1 MQRSSVDLPEP
12 EEPMMQV
19 TSPLLAAKSTP
30 RSTSW
35 SPKAFLMPL
44 DLNHT
49 FHHTFH
55 LLTASFSFSTDT
67 LIFARLSL
75 CEP

>member
-35 SPKAFLMPL
+35 SPKAFLMPP
-44 DLNHT
+44 DFNHA
-49 FHHTFH
+49 FH